1 METAARPLAQVLPS
15 LRVVEAVSP
24 SPQGSSEE
32 LSRLNLAALP
42 KRLNDKMLARLEAMT
57 ACHIPPPAPCP
68 EPEFYAILAGLQAC
82 LPSQSRSDVSLE
94 AQAEGY
100 RRMLGGYS
108 LAAMKHL
115 ETEALNRCE
124 WFPTIKVCLDILK
137 GFPVRNPL
145 AAKRSDVLR
154 RISAE
159 HTTRFDEAMFRLI
172 ADDEVP
178 QDWIDALPETWKQM
192 AETRSLLRL
201 EDDGRYT
208 LRQSAARE
216 LAAARMARKR
226 G

>member
-1 METAARPLAQVLPS
+1 M
-15 LRVVEAVSP
+15 
-24 SPQGSSEE
+24 
-32 LSRLNLAALP
+32 
-42 KRLNDKMLARLEAMT
+42 
-57 ACHIPPPAPCP
+57 
-68 EPEFYAILAGLQAC
+68 AGLQAC
-82 LPSQSRSDVSLE
+82 LPSQNRSDVSLE
-94 AQAEGY
+94 AQAEAYG
-100 RRMLGGYS
+100 RMLGGYP
-108 LAAMKHL
+108 AEAIRYL
-115 ETEALNRCE
+115 ETQALARCK
-124 WFPTIKVCLDILK
+124 WFPTIAECLEILR
-137 GFPVRNPL
+137 GFTVRNPL

>member
-1 METAARPLAQVLPS
+1 MAQQIAQVLPS
-15 LRVVEAVSP
+15 LSVVEAQTNP
-24 SPQGSSEE
+24 ALASSDA
-32 LSRLNLAALP
+32 LSKLDLAKIPARLTDA
-42 KRLNDKMLARLEAMT
+42 MLAKLEAIANCPLPT
-57 ACHIPPPAPCP
+57 PASCP
-68 EPEFYAILAGLQAC
+68 VGSFNATMAGLQAC
-82 LPSQSRSDVSLE
+82 LPSQNRSDVSLE
-94 AQAEGY
+94 AQAEAYG
-100 RRMLGGYS
+100 RMLGGYP
-108 LAAMKHL
+108 AEAIRYL
-115 ETEALNRCE
+115 ETQALARCK
-124 WFPTIKVCLDILK
+124 WFPTIAECLEILR
-137 GFPVRNPL
+137 GFTVRNPL

>member
-1 METAARPLAQVLPS
+1 
-15 LRVVEAVSP
+15 
-24 SPQGSSEE
+24 
-32 LSRLNLAALP
+32 
-42 KRLNDKMLARLEAMT
+42 MLAELEAM
-57 ACHIPPPAPCP
+57 ANCPLPPPAPCP
-68 EPEFYAILAGLQAC
+68 EARFLEVIVLLDAC
-82 LPSQSRSDVSLE
+82 LPRQTDDGISGDLRI
-94 AQAEGY
+94 AAY
-100 RRMLGGYS
+100 RRMLGGYP
-108 LAAMKHL
+108 LEAIKHL
-115 ETEALNRCE
+115 EATALARCK
-124 WFPTIKVCLDILK
+124 WFPTIAECLEILR
-137 GFPVRNPL
+137 GFTVRNPL

-172 ADDEVP
+172 ADDKVP